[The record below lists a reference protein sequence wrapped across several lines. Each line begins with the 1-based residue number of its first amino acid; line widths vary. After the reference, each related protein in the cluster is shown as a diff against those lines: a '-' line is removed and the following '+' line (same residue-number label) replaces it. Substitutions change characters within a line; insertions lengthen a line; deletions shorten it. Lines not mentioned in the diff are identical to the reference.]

1 MSTVADLHF
10 FDAAELVARG
20 EEHAAAYRPASP
32 FPHVV
37 LDDFLPAELA
47 ERAAAE
53 FAALSTDGWDCYED
67 QGNTLKLA
75 TSDEA
80 AMGPTLRHL
89 VGQFNG
95 HAFIAFLE
103 ALTGIEGLLGD
114 PHLSGG
120 GLHQLNP
127 GGFLRVHAD
136 FNRHQVL
143 KLDRRINALLYL
155 NPGWRE
161 EWGGAFE
168 LWTPDMQEQVVKLP
182 PVLNRLVVFN
192 TTSDSFHGNPDPV
205 TCPPG
210 NARRSLA
217 FYYYSNGR
225 PEEELAPAH
234 STLYQTP
241 GQRPAGAGAAPPESR
256 GLARAREVARELVPP
271 LVARKL
277 RDRRG

>member
-1 MSTVADLHF
+1 MGTVADLHF
-10 FDAAELVARG
+10 FDGTELAARG
-20 EEHAAAYRPASP
+20 AEHATAYRSAAP

-37 LDDFLPAELA
+37 LDDFLPAALA
-47 ERAAAE
+47 TEAATE
-53 FAALSTDGWDCYED
+53 FARLPTEGWDRYED

-80 AMGPTLRHL
+80 RMGPTLRHL

-95 HAFIAFLE
+95 HAFLAFLE
-103 ALTGIEGLLGD
+103 ALTGIDGLLPD
-114 PHLSGG
+114 PHLAGG

-127 GGFLRVHAD
+127 GGFLRIHAD

-155 NPGWRE
+155 NPGWHE
-161 EWGGAFE
+161 DWGGCFE
-168 LWTPDMQEQVVKLP
+168 LWTRDMQQRVVKLP

-205 TCPPG
+205 ACPPG

-241 GQRPAGAGAAPPESR
+241 GQRPGGVDAPAAEP
-256 GLARAREVARELVPP
+256 RELRPRELLRDLVPP

-277 RDRRG
+277 RDRRR

>member
-10 FDAAELVARG
+10 LDRAELLGRAG
-20 EEHAAAYRPASP
+20 EHASAYRTAAP

-37 LDDFLPAELA
+37 LDDFLPQDVAEA
-47 ERAAAE
+47 AAAE
-53 FAALSTDGWDCYED
+53 FAALPIDGWDRYED
-67 QGNTLKLA
+67 AGNTLKLA

-80 AMGPTLRHL
+80 RMGPSLRHL

-95 HAFIAFLE
+95 GAFISFLE
-103 ALTGIEGLLGD
+103 ALTGIDGLLPD
-114 PHLSGG
+114 PQLSGG

-136 FNRHQVL
+136 FNRHQIL
-143 KLDRRINALLYL
+143 RLDRRINALLYL
-155 NPGWRE
+155 NPGWQDD
-161 EWGGAFE
+161 WGGAFE
-168 LWTPDMQEQVVKLP
+168 LWSPDMQEQVVKLP

-192 TTSDSFHGNPDPV
+192 TTSESFHGNPDPV
-205 TCPPG
+205 SCPEG

-217 FYYYSNGR
+217 FYYYTNGR
-225 PEEELAPAH
+225 PASEVAEAH

-241 GQRPAGAGAAPPESR
+241 GQTPGAGGDGPAEPTA
-256 GLARAREVARELVPP
+256 ARARRVARELVPP

-277 RDRRG
+277 RERRG

>member
-1 MSTVADLHF
+1 MSAVSDLHF
-10 FDAAELVARG
+10 LDRAELLARAG
-20 EEHAAAYRPASP
+20 EHASAYRAAAP

-37 LDDFLPAELA
+37 LDDFLPSAVAEA
-47 ERAAAE
+47 AAAE
-53 FAALSTDGWDCYED
+53 FAGLPTDGWDRYED
-67 QGNTLKLA
+67 AGNTLKLA

-80 AMGPTLRHL
+80 RMGPLLRHL
-89 VGQFNG
+89 IGQFNG
-95 HAFIAFLE
+95 GPFISFLE
-103 ALTGIEGLLGD
+103 SLTGIDGLLPD
-114 PHLSGG
+114 PQLAGG

-155 NPGWRE
+155 NPGWQE

-192 TTSDSFHGNPDPV
+192 TTSESFHGNPDPV
-205 TCPPG
+205 SCPSG

-217 FYYYSNGR
+217 FYYYTNGR
-225 PEEELAPAH
+225 PESEVAGAH

-241 GQRPAGAGAAPPESR
+241 GQAPGEEAAVEEAPAE
-256 GLARAREVARELVPP
+256 RARRVARELVPP

-277 RDRRG
+277 RERRR